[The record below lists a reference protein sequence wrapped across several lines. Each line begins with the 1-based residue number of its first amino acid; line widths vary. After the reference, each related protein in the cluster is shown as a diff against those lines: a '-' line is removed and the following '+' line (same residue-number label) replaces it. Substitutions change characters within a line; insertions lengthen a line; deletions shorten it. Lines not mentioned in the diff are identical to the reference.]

1 MNILTNHCETHI
13 QQFIA
18 EVFCICFDLPLNLC
32 NINNKLQLRQNYI
45 TISQNEPYNYKQM

>member
-45 TISQNEPYNYKQM
+45 TISQNEPYKQM